1 MRDILRRN
9 PEFEQ
14 SDFRLPAANRFR
26 RRHICPGIGLTPSL
40 THLCQC
46 LARGYR
52 VCTGAGHARYRSDS
66 SLCLCLRQQ
75 PPRPPSRPA
84 VLETGVCFSGR
95 PFPILGITVLGEVAA
110 EPLHL
115 ANRSFLQLEWTPLYT
130 GVASPLNARLL
141 PIHQSRLP
149 SLRLPSFS
157 RRPFRAATT
166 GSPFAAVYSLYE
178 AS

>member
-1 MRDILRRN
+1 M
-9 PEFEQ
+9 
-14 SDFRLPAANRFR
+14 PATEAIAAFAFAFGNN
-26 RRHICPGIGLTPSL
+26 H
-40 THLCQC
+40 
-46 LARGYR
+46 
-52 VCTGAGHARYRSDS
+52 HARR
-66 SLCLCLRQQ
+66 LVGRFG
-75 PPRPPSRPA
+75 
-84 VLETGVCFSGR
+84 TGVGFSGR

-149 SLRLPSFS
+149 SPRLPSFS
-157 RRPFRAATT
+157 RRRFRAATT

-178 AS
+178 ASWLRRLILEPPEGAALRAAPPDRPPTRQRKSAHAHPRG